1 MHPVL
6 SHRNYLNQRNQHLTM
21 ASEETSEPLFSRWR
35 RAVIRQWKR
44 RKMTAALQALD
55 DWTLDDIGLR
65 RSDIKRVVDAFD
77 DRELGMQPLASN
89 DVHTIAEQAAMQ
101 RAC

>member
-1 MHPVL
+1 
-6 SHRNYLNQRNQHLTM
+6 
-21 ASEETSEPLFSRWR
+21 
-35 RAVIRQWKR
+35 
-44 RKMTAALQALD
+44 MTAALQALD